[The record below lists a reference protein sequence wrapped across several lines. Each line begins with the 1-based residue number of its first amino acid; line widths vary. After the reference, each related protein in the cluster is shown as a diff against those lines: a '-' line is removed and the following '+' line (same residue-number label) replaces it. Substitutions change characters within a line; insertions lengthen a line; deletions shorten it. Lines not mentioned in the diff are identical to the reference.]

1 MQKHSMIEQLID
13 AHLDFLD
20 QEFAQ
25 AETVQMEFV
34 QFYQWFRKQTLQ
46 DLWRSEAIYALI
58 QQQILN
64 TPASSFLIEQI
75 AEHIRFAL
83 VHPTN
88 DNSKISDVIPV
99 LTIDKIA
106 QYVASKSGHRQRLI
120 KTVVNNPAFAAM
132 ITQLIQHSIQDYL
145 DNSVIA
151 KNVPGVSRFMK
162 MGKSVLESVTD
173 TNLDHAIQHY
183 LQKNVQKL
191 TQMSESVLN
200 QHFDD
205 EKLYHFQANLW
216 HKIKDLPL
224 STLKNYIEIQDLP
237 QTVNLG
243 HEIWDHLRQSD
254 YLKQQVHDGVYAWY
268 VRNQARPFDLLLR
281 DLNIDEALV
290 QQQLQNLLYPII
302 QKMIAEQYLRQRA
315 RHYLEKFYYSEKAQQ
330 ILNLPTDQPN

>member
-1 MQKHSMIEQLID
+1 MQKHPIIEQLIE
-13 AHLDFLD
+13 AQLDFLD
-20 QEFAQ
+20 QEFNQ
-25 AETVQMEFV
+25 SETVQTEFM
-34 QFYQWFRKQTLQ
+34 QFYQWFRKQNLQ
-46 DLWRSEAIYALI
+46 DLWTSEAIHQLI

-64 TPASSFLIEQI
+64 TPASSFLVQQI

-83 VHPTN
+83 VHPVN
-88 DNSKISDVIPV
+88 DSSKIADVIPV

-132 ITQLIQHSIQDYL
+132 ITQLIQHSIQDYM

-151 KNVPGVSRFMK
+151 KSVPGVSRFMK

-173 TNLDHAIQHY
+173 TNLDQTIQHY

-224 STLKNYIEIQDLP
+224 SVLKNYIEVQDLS

-268 VRNQARPFDLLLR
+268 VRNQARPFDLLLH

-290 QQQLQNLLYPII
+290 QQQLQQLLNPVI
-302 QKMIAEQYLRQRA
+302 QKMIAEGYLKQRA
-315 RHYLEKFYYSEKAQQ
+315 RHYLEKFYYSEKTQQ
-330 ILNLPTDQPN
+330 ILNLQTNE

>member
-1 MQKHSMIEQLID
+1 MQKHPIIEQLIE
-13 AHLDFLD
+13 AQLDFLD
-20 QEFAQ
+20 QEFNQ
-25 AETVQMEFV
+25 SETVQTEFV
-34 QFYQWFRKQTLQ
+34 QFYQWFRKQSLQ
-46 DLWRSEAIYALI
+46 DLWTSEAIHQLI

-64 TPASSFLIEQI
+64 TPASSFLVEQI

-83 VHPTN
+83 VHPVN
-88 DNSKISDVIPV
+88 DSSKISDVIPV

-132 ITQLIQHSIQDYL
+132 ITQLIQHSIQDYM

-151 KNVPGVSRFMK
+151 KSVPGVSRFMK

-173 TNLDHAIQHY
+173 TNLDQAIQHY

-224 STLKNYIEIQDLP
+224 SVLKNYIEVQDLS
-237 QTVNLG
+237 QTVSLG

-268 VRNQARPFDLLLR
+268 VRNQARPFDLLLH

-290 QQQLQNLLYPII
+290 QQQLQQLLNPVI
-302 QKMIAEQYLRQRA
+302 QKMIAEGYLKQRA
-315 RHYLEKFYYSEKAQQ
+315 RHYLEKFYYSEKTLE
-330 ILNLPTDQPN
+330 ILSLP

>member
-1 MQKHSMIEQLID
+1 MQKHPIIEQLIE
-13 AHLDFLD
+13 AQLDFLD
-20 QEFAQ
+20 QEFNQ
-25 AETVQMEFV
+25 SETVQTEFM
-34 QFYQWFRKQTLQ
+34 QFYQWFRKQNLQ
-46 DLWRSEAIYALI
+46 DLWTSEAIHQLI

-64 TPASSFLIEQI
+64 TPASSFLVQQI

-83 VHPTN
+83 VHPVN
-88 DNSKISDVIPV
+88 DSSKIADVIPV

-120 KTVVNNPAFAAM
+120 KAVVNNPAFAAM
-132 ITQLIQHSIQDYL
+132 ITQLIQHSIQDYM

-151 KNVPGVSRFMK
+151 KSVPGVSRFMK

-173 TNLDHAIQHY
+173 TNLDQTIQHY

-200 QHFDD
+200 QHFDE

-216 HKIKDLPL
+216 HKVKDLPL
-224 STLKNYIEIQDLP
+224 SVLKNYIEVQDLS

-254 YLKQQVHDGVYAWY
+254 YLKQQVLDGVYAWY

-290 QQQLQNLLYPII
+290 QQQLQQLLNPVI
-302 QKMIAEQYLRQRA
+302 QKMIAEGYLKQRA
-315 RHYLEKFYYSEKAQQ
+315 RHYLEKFYYSEKTQQ
-330 ILNLPTDQPN
+330 ILNLQTNE